1 MNKVLMRVCLGA
13 LMFFSVPG
21 LSLAGDDLKLGYLDM
36 QKAIQATSEG
46 KSARGELEKI
56 FNSRKTD
63 LKKVEDDLQT
73 KQEDFKKK
81 EMVLS
86 DEVKA
91 RKQTELQQD
100 FLKYQEQLQK
110 SQMEIQK
117 KEAELTKPI
126 IDGLR
131 KTIDEIAKTEKY
143 TMILEKSQQGI
154 VWAKSEIDITDKVVA
169 EYEKT
174 KKAKK

>member
-1 MNKVLMRVCLGA
+1 MNKVILMVCVA
-13 LMFFSVPG
+13 LVASQQGF
-21 LSLAGDDLKLGYLDM
+21 AGEDLKIGYLDM

-63 LKKVEDDLQT
+63 LKKVEEDLQT

-126 IDGLR
+126 IEGLR
-131 KTIDEIAKTEKY
+131 KAIDEIAKTEKY

-154 VWAKSEIDITDKVVA
+154 IWAKSEIDLTDRLVA

-174 KKAKK
+174 KKVKK